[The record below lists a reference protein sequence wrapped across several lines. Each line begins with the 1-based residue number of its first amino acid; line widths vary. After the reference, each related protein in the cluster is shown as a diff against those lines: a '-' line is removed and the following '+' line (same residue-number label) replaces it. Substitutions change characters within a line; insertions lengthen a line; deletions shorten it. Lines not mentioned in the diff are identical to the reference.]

1 MSGRRLPVYLVL
13 DKSGSMT
20 GTPIEATKMGLNLLV
35 QELRSDRMAL
45 ETAYLSVITFDSSAQ
60 QVCPLTDLAS
70 FQPPQFDAGGSTAL
84 GEALKLLMV
93 CCDRELVKQT
103 PTQKG
108 DWKPLIFI
116 MTDGQP
122 TDSWE
127 NAADELKK
135 KRWTVIAYAAGDS
148 ADENLL
154 KRITETVV
162 KSASCQPSDLKAF
175 FKWVSASMKT
185 ASQSVQNVAVDAP
198 PANLPPPPPGIQIV
212 P

>member
-20 GTPIEATKMGLNLLV
+20 GTPIEAMKMGLNLLV
-35 QELRSDRMAL
+35 TELRGNPMAL

-70 FQPPQFDAGGSTAL
+70 FQPPQLDAGGSTAL
-84 GEALKLLMV
+84 GEALKLLMQ

-103 PTQKG
+103 ADQKG

-127 NAADELKK
+127 HNADELKK
-135 KRWTVIAYAAGDS
+135 KRWTVVAYAAGDS
-148 ADENLL
+148 ADENML

-162 KSASCQPSDLKAF
+162 KSATCGPDDLKKF
-175 FKWVSASMKT
+175 FLWVTQSMKT
-185 ASQSVQNVAVDAP
+185 ASQSIQQVAADP
-198 PANLPPPPPGIQIV
+198 TPANLPPPPPGIQIV